1 MFNQLL
7 KWTLLIS
14 IWRKYKQYIGITVFL
29 FLALMLTSFL
39 HQDYVNYSLVTDNE
53 NLGLSYVVKWLVYL
67 SLVTA
72 FWFAVGKIKS
82 VRGKDSDLHRKMK
95 VADHKSTKE
104 AQENPDETDDDQLDP
119 FANIR
124 QKKSLRSKADIEIEK
139 AASADKSKTSNK

>member
-14 IWRKYKQYIGITVFL
+14 IWRKYKQYIGITVIFL
-29 FLALMLTSFL
+29 LALVLTSFI
-39 HQDYVNYSLVTDNE
+39 HQDYVNYSLVSDNE

-67 SLVTA
+67 ALVTA
-72 FWFAVGKIKS
+72 YWFAVGKIKAM
-82 VRGKDSDLHRKMK
+82 RGKDSDLHRKMK
-95 VADHKSTKE
+95 VADHKTTKK
-104 AQENPDETDDDQLDP
+104 ALENQSETGDEQPDL

-139 AASADKSKTSNK
+139 AASADKGKTRNN